1 MFLNPIWSVLLL
13 VAVASLYVF
22 VIRPRLAV
30 AFTETYTHIDGW
42 WARQFARLYGFRS
55 FAATAFACLMIAL
68 PDIAVAIMPID
79 LTWLV
84 GPKWAPVI
92 VGLLASYL
100 AVNRAFATKPGNE
113 RA

>member
-30 AFTETYTHIDGW
+30 AFTETYAHIDGW
-42 WARQFARLYGFRS
+42 WARQYARLYAFRS
-55 FAATAFACLMIAL
+55 YVATAFAALAIAL
-68 PDIAVAIMPID
+68 PDIVVAVLPID

-84 GPKWAPVI
+84 GPNWAPVI
-92 VGLLASYL
+92 TALLAAYL
-100 AVNRAFATKPGNE
+100 AINRGFATTPGTD
-113 RA
+113 RL